1 MLKKV
6 IAPKYKAHPM
16 KKSLLFSAL
25 LLSSTTHASVYVCDT
40 EKEITMESPK
50 GVISEEPSGDVFFI
64 DTEKGYKVE
73 RANFW
78 SGSCTV
84 NKIAISCS
92 ATSTL
97 GVDYEDVLSVVISK
111 EFGTFTYALITGLT
125 SWNKTGHCTE
135 I

>member
-1 MLKKV
+1 MPV
-6 IAPKYKAHPM
+6 FAQKYKGHPM
-16 KKSLLFSAL
+16 KKLLLLAAL
-25 LLSSTTHASVYVCDT
+25 LLSSAAQASVYVCDT
-40 EKEITMESPK
+40 EKEITMGSPE
-50 GVISEEPSGDVFFI
+50 GIISEEPAGDVFFI
-64 DTEKGYKVE
+64 DTEKGYRVE

-97 GVDYEDVLSVVISK
+97 GVDYEDILSVVISK
-111 EFGTFTYALITGLT
+111 EFGTFTYALITGVT
-125 SWNKTGHCTE
+125 SWNRTGRCAE